1 MLRRKRRCNSNWL
14 VAKSAVIYYR
24 KVINQNEEDT
34 NSRFSRAIKS
44 NQENIKHCLEKKMEC
59 NQVSHLNEIC
69 ICLLM
74 LLIVIMWFRCV
85 RFGYQLHFTS
95 FALKTFEP
103 LNILIQIGKTR
114 QKRNANSGIKWS
126 QRAGLPCM

>member
-1 MLRRKRRCNSNWL
+1 MLRRKRRCHSNWL

-44 NQENIKHCLEKKMEC
+44 NQENIKHCLGGEKMES

-74 LLIVIMWFRCV
+74 LLIVIMWFSCLP
-85 RFGYQLHFTS
+85 FGYQLHFIS

-103 LNILIQIGKTR
+103 LNKGKQG
-114 QKRNANSGIKWS
+114 QKRNANSGIKGKWS
-126 QRAGLPCM
+126 QRAGLPRM